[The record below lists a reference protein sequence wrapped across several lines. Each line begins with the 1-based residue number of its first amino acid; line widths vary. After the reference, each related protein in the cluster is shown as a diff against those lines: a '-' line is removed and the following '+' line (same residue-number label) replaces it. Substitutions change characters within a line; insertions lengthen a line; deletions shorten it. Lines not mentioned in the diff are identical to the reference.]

1 MRRCAALLSLL
12 PALGLLGCQST
23 LPSCETPAA
32 VVHADY
38 ALVEYR
44 LGEESGAAPKLSI
57 SDTETYR
64 NEHGRYGSAALRLPD
79 SCLKDGVTKDSAGSM
94 GSSGALRSECSAWL
108 SEIER
113 ALSGAGLRVM
123 AWDAVFRL
131 EQEKNLSTYGAA
143 KELGADVVF
152 VFNGLEAG
160 SVTAG
165 SVKLPKQS
173 YFESDEHGKRG
184 APLTLDEQTRSAFLK
199 YTSDA
204 AAKSVKSDEVILL
217 STVLDAT
224 AIVSA
229 TGESIWFYRRVATR
243 PTEAKQGLRFLFGRI
258 DGGGWTPAAPT
269 TESDTAPAPPTTLT
283 APVDPGDGGAPPADG
298 FDAERLELVRAGAE
312 HFVQAWK
319 SGELG
324 ASEPTDTTEGD
335 R

>member
-1 MRRCAALLSLL
+1 MRRWAALLSLL
-12 PALGLLGCQST
+12 SALGLLGCQST

-44 LGEESGAAPKLSI
+44 LGEESDAAPKVAI

-79 SCLKDGVTKDSAGSM
+79 SCLKEGVAKDSAGAM
-94 GSSGALRSECSAWL
+94 GASAALRAECSVWL

-113 ALSGAGLRVM
+113 ALAGAGLRVM

-131 EQEKNLSTYGAA
+131 EQEKSLSTYGAA
-143 KELGADVVF
+143 KELGADIVF
-152 VFNGLEAG
+152 VFNGLESG
-160 SVTAG
+160 NVTAG

-184 APLTLDEQTRSAFLK
+184 APVTLDEQTRSAFLK

-204 AAKSVKSDEVILL
+204 VAKSVKADEIILL
-217 STVLDAT
+217 STVLDST
-224 AIVSA
+224 AIVSE

-243 PTEAKQGLRFLFGRI
+243 PTTAKQGLRFLFGRI
-258 DGGGWTPAAPT
+258 DGGGWTPAAPAV
-269 TESDTAPAPPTTLT
+269 EGDAAAAVPAEPAAAAAPP
-283 APVDPGDGGAPPADG
+283 VDG
-298 FDAERLELVRAGAE
+298 FDAERLELVRAGAD

-324 ASEPTDTTEGD
+324 ASEPAEGD